1 MLSHNVIYL
10 SATIIAQPI
19 VSGWVC
25 YGLLVSLMS
34 HPSPANRRYRALWHC
49 RDGQSGMRGKTH
61 IIPTIQAYYHILSH
75 DIFPYFPPIPW
86 HVLHML
92 PPGFSRTRPCPVC
105 FDPVTTLSTSCCC
118 AGCGRPGLPQRDSG
132 DAVKS
137 GVFQPGHGGFLTVRG
152 PPVIHFFRIL

>member
-105 FDPVTTLSTSCCC
+105 FDRWPHWAPPAAALVV
-118 AGCGRPGLPQRDSG
+118 AGRACHNGT
-132 DAVKS
+132 AVMLWS
-137 GVFQPGHGGFLTVRG
+137 QGFPAG
-152 PPVIHFFRIL
+152 PWRFPNC